1 MALPHQFTV
10 FKSTDS
16 SSKVTLRRVVV
27 IVNPKSGGQ
36 RGLKILAQVK
46 PLLEKGGATVKVI
59 ETQYAGHARDL
70 AQKEDLSEVD
80 VLAPIGGDG
89 TCHETINGFMTRD
102 DYAAVKNRVV
112 VSIIPGGTGNTL
124 AYDLRLNSPAKAVE
138 CLLRGDVRAIDIGKV
153 EHLSTDNP
161 DHPVDTSQHA
171 VFSCN
176 IIGCVCGVWLLTCR
190 VSLSLRARVLH
201 LPRLSFPLD
210 GSLVHFLAAPARSLP
225 VARVPPAC
233 RPRAAATD

>member
-1 MALPHQFTV
+1 MSLPHKFSV
-10 FKSTDS
+10 FKSLDS
-16 SSKVTLRRVVV
+16 SQTLSLKRVVL

-70 AQKEDLSEVD
+70 AQKEDLTEVD

-89 TCHETINGFMTRD
+89 TCHETINGFMSRD

-124 AYDLRLNSPAKAVE
+124 AYDLCINSPAKAVE

-153 EHLSTDNP
+153 EHLSMESP
-161 DHPVDTSQHA
+161 DHPVDSSQLA
-171 VFSCN
+171 IFSCN
-176 IIGCVCGVWLLTCR
+176 IVGCVRGARLLTCR
-190 VSLSLRARVLH
+190 VSCALRARVLH
-201 LPRLSFPLD
+201 
-210 GSLVHFLAAPARSLP
+210 
-225 VARVPPAC
+225 
-233 RPRAAATD
+233 